1 MINLSLVILFYNM
14 ESTRSFRYLL
24 TAASGSNI
32 YEVLNCPNIF
42 DEFASLSNDYF
53 LGKSIFLENLTARIW
68 LPSFTE
74 SPFPDLLPEMS
85 DGEKYKILMEI
96 EEQYPY
102 LGLQFYLKKGS
113 EWQSTGIASRP
124 GNKGRESLLPMLQPN
139 LTPNLVKLLDS
150 EESLG
155 VKLVDYGF
163 GLLKNT
169 DTILIEGEYRIAIDL
184 VRKTVA
190 SATTIQEP
198 PTNFGNI
205 SISSNRTL
213 IRPANTKRAYLYLQN
228 TGINRVWINF
238 NYQSSAVS
246 SGLFL
251 DGGGTLWVDSN
262 SMPTT
267 SEVWG
272 ISEVGKTSTVSG
284 IEASYS

>member
-1 MINLSLVILFYNM
+1 M

-32 YEVLNCPNIF
+32 YHEVLNCPNIF
-42 DEFASLSNDYF
+42 AEFSSLSNDYF
-53 LGKSIFLENLTARIW
+53 LGKSIFLENLTARVW

-102 LGLQFYLKKGS
+102 VGLQFYLKKGG
-113 EWQSTGIASRP
+113 EWQLTGIASRP

-139 LTPNLVKLLDS
+139 LTPNLVKLLDA
-150 EESLG
+150 EEVLG
-155 VKLVDYGF
+155 VRLVDYGF
-163 GLLKNT
+163 GLLKGS
-169 DTILIEGEYRIAIDL
+169 DTILIEGEFRIAIDL

-190 SATTIQEP
+190 SATNIQEP

-205 SISSNRTL
+205 SVSSRTL

-238 NYQSSAVS
+238 NYQTSAPL

-251 DGGGTLWVDSN
+251 DGGGTFWVDTD

-267 SEVWG
+267 SEVWAVC
-272 ISEVGKTSTVSG
+272 EVGKVTTVSG